1 MILLIDDRNERV
13 ESETAWQVL
22 TTGCSNQE
30 DAVGQVKDMQGP
42 SKLRSRIGLFLPQK
56 TTDFN

>member
-1 MILLIDDRNERV
+1 MI
-13 ESETAWQVL
+13 ETNGLNQKQRGRWAML

-30 DAVGQVKDMQGP
+30 DVVGQVRDMQGP

>member
-1 MILLIDDRNERV
+1 MI
-13 ESETAWQVL
+13 ETNGLNQKQRGRWAML

-30 DAVGQVKDMQGP
+30 DAVGQVRDMQGP